1 MDVLITEWGLQ
12 SYLDLKHSRVF
23 TVQEYRTVIRPDV
36 ELLKGGFSPPA
47 PKLTNGQFWGPATD
61 KTGVP
66 IQHGFK
72 MKWRNVGSGLVQL
85 RLCVA
90 VVRDE
95 ALLCHAYVKDSV
107 ATDKRQMALFK
118 QRINQIARGQHT
130 VRGKL

>member
-12 SYLDLKHSRVF
+12 SYLDLKHERVF
-23 TVQEYRTVIRPDV
+23 TAQEYRTVIRPDV
-36 ELLKGGFSPPA
+36 ELLKGGFNPPA

-61 KTGVP
+61 KSGAP

-72 MKWRNVGSGLVQL
+72 MKWRNLGPGLVQL

-90 VVRDE
+90 VIGNE
-95 ALLCHAYVKDSV
+95 ALLCHAFVKDSP

-118 QRINQIARGQHT
+118 HRINQIAQGLLT